1 MRKVANCTLCLTALR
16 QLFDLGQKK
25 WEGIKKIATSSG
37 VSPVHK
43 AKGKPGN
50 RRFRDDNPVVVAL
63 RNHFAELED
72 LGEPV
77 ATRIVCKVTGE
88 VTEHDNYDNKIYL
101 PVCLQKLCKGQG
113 WACHTTSKGSLG

>member
-1 MRKVANCTLCLTALR
+1 MATRKVANRTLCLSALR
-16 QLFDLGQKK
+16 QLLDLGQKK

-50 RRFRDDNPVVVAL
+50 RRFRDDNPVVVTL
-63 RNHFAELED
+63 KNHFTDLED

-77 ATRIVCKVTGE
+77 ATRIVREVTGK
-88 VTEHDNYDNKIYL
+88 VTEHDNNDNTIYL
-101 PVCLQKLCKGQG
+101 PMCLQKRL
-113 WACHTTSKGSLG
+113 LYR